1 MLVLLLAC
9 ASHGPAGGAP
19 PPPVDSAGTD
29 SAPTGGGYP
38 GPPSAEVC
46 GESDAFV
53 SQYADTIATWVA
65 QDELA
70 PAPAEPLVL
79 VGSSTARRWEGWA
92 RAYADHRPVQRG
104 FGGAQLGEVAK
115 SAADLVL
122 RHGPRGVV
130 VYAGT
135 NDIAVGVDPTVVFD
149 RFRCLRAR
157 VAEGAPSATLFFIS
171 ILPTPARWSQ
181 WEDASAVNAAVAALD
196 AADPGLVYVDAATPF
211 LATGSPPDDSLFVA
225 DGLHLSEAGYALLD
239 EALRPAVDAV
249 LSPFP
254 EASGPAHPLAPGDRV
269 LVDLGPTDGVD
280 GEPSGDA
287 DWLGQ
292 AWNDWYPLAGDA
304 TVLPGEHLPPLRTA
318 TGAPTDVELVIT
330 GGFGANGREHGGLL
344 WPDPDR
350 LGDLAVGTATEDFFY
365 AMPDDQTGGV
375 QLRGLDPA
383 AS

>member
-304 TVLPGEHLPPLRTA
+304 TVLPGEHLPPC
-318 TGAPTDVELVIT
+318 APPPGPPPT
-330 GGFGANGREHGGLL
+330 
-344 WPDPDR
+344 W
-350 LGDLAVGTATEDFFY
+350 
-365 AMPDDQTGGV
+365 
-375 QLRGLDPA
+375 
-383 AS
+383 S